1 MEPSA
6 AIASTAAPPESQRAA
21 LVKLLTDDDPA
32 IYHAIRD
39 KILSYGE
46 TAREWLRPHALS
58 SDPLLRRRVHEIVLH
73 FDRQAADNAFL
84 AFCLKHGEDCD
95 LEQGA
100 WLLART
106 QYPEINT
113 EAYSALLDSFA
124 SELRQRI
131 EAQKRGMQILGK
143 MTEYVSGELGFKGN
157 ETDYYDPENSY
168 LNRVLDRRLGNPIN
182 LCIVYLS
189 LGRRLKLPMTGIGF
203 PGHFLCRYQTSADEI
218 YIDAFHGGKLLTKA
232 DCIHHLVRGNYDLH
246 EHYLAPVSARRILA
260 RSCGNLHQVYA
271 RLGHKDETTRFQRYL
286 VALAR

>member
-6 AIASTAAPPESQRAA
+6 TIVSAVVPPESQRAA
-21 LVKLLTDDDPA
+21 LIKLLADDDPA

-46 TAREWLRPHALS
+46 SARDWLRPHTLS
-58 SDPLLRRRVHEIVLH
+58 TDPLLRRRAQEIIRH
-73 FDRQAADNAFL
+73 FDRQAADNRFV

-100 WLLART
+100 WLLAQT

-113 EAYSALLDSFA
+113 EAYSALLDNFA
-124 SELRQRI
+124 GELRQRVEPTAHARHI
-131 EAQKRGMQILGK
+131 VHTMV
-143 MTEYVSGELGFKGN
+143 EYVCGELGFTGN
-157 ETDYYDPENSY
+157 EQNFYDPENSY
-168 LNRVLDRRLGNPIN
+168 LNRVLDRRTGNPIS
-182 LCIVYLS
+182 LCIVYL
-189 LGRRLKLPMTGIGF
+189 LLARRLRLPMVGIGF
-203 PGHFLCRYQTSADEI
+203 PGHFLCRHQSSLNEI
-218 YIDAFHGGKLLTKA
+218 YIDAFNRGKLLTKA
-232 DCIHHLVRGNYDLH
+232 DCMHHLLRGNFDLH